1 MSGGFR
7 IIKEQTHKY
16 KKDSLIVFVFVD
28 SGTYGIDV
36 ANSKL
41 SFGRMTIGTKEQ
53 TEYAFQRLNELI
65 EDTQDYLTACEKID
79 SFLKCKD
86 FRELVMRIHTDRRT
100 IEKLE
105 MRLLI
110 SIFNFET
117 EEKHTVTGMH
127 YVKIKSRGDDVEY
140 GEFIKT
146 SDSDKYIFKF
156 S

>member
-1 MSGGFR
+1 MRGGFR
-7 IIKEQTHKY
+7 IIKEHTHKY
-16 KKDSLIVFVFVD
+16 KKDNLIVLVFVEN
-28 SGTYGIDV
+28 GTYGIDV

-53 TEYAFQRLNELI
+53 VDYIFQRLNELI
-65 EDTQDYLTACEKID
+65 DDTQEYLTACEKID

-86 FRELVMRIHTDRRT
+86 FKELVMRIHTDRRT

-110 SIFNFET
+110 SIFNFEV
-117 EEKHTVTGMH
+117 EERHTITGMH
-127 YVKIKSRGDDVEY
+127 YVKIKARGSDEEY

>member
-1 MSGGFR
+1 
-7 IIKEQTHKY
+7 
-16 KKDSLIVFVFVD
+16 
-28 SGTYGIDV
+28 
-36 ANSKL
+36 
-41 SFGRMTIGTKEQ
+41 
-53 TEYAFQRLNELI
+53 
-65 EDTQDYLTACEKID
+65 
-79 SFLKCKD
+79 
-86 FRELVMRIHTDRRT
+86 MRIHTDRRT

>member
-1 MSGGFR
+1 MRGGFR

-16 KKDSLIVFVFVD
+16 KKDNLIVLVFIEYD
-28 SGTYGIDV
+28 KYGIDV

-53 TEYAFQRLNELI
+53 VDYTFQRLNELLD
-65 EDTQDYLTACEKID
+65 DTQDYLTACEKID

-117 EEKHTVTGMH
+117 EEKHTITGMH
-127 YVKIKSRGDDVEY
+127 YVKIRARGDDVEY

-146 SDSDKYIFKF
+146 LDSDKYIFKF

>member
-1 MSGGFR
+1 MRDGFR

-16 KKDSLIVFVFVD
+16 NKDDLVVLVFINN
-28 SGTYGIDV
+28 GTYGVDV

-53 TEYAFQRLNELI
+53 TEYSFQRLNELLD
-65 EDTQDYLTACEKID
+65 DTEDYLTACEKIN

-86 FRELVMRIHTDRRT
+86 FKELIMRIHTDRRT

-117 EEKHTVTGMH
+117 EERHTMSGMH
-127 YVKIKSRGDDVEY
+127 YVKIRARGDDIEY